1 MSCLSALFTRFIAF
15 VFPCLRLW
23 LWKNRKE
30 VQQEK
35 VVEIDE
41 ESASGGLEIFKEKD
55 DQSFFSIPEPS
66 QDTDITN
73 IPSESK
79 YDGVNP
85 VESDWRRK

>member
-1 MSCLSALFTRFIAF
+1 M
-15 VFPCLRLW
+15 
-23 LWKNRKE
+23 
-30 VQQEK
+30 
-35 VVEIDE
+35 EIDE